1 MLSRQRVEVM
11 FVLFSFFTTTLS
23 ISPISYEGG
32 IRPEPRKEML
42 INGSSPRF
50 SETLSTRE
58 DYQQPAKEKLKH
70 EYLKNPGREL
80 PLLPINEAGACIMH

>member
-42 INGSSPRF
+42 INGSSRF

-70 EYLKNPGREL
+70 EYLTNPGREL
-80 PLLPINEAGACIMH
+80 PLLPINEAGASIMH